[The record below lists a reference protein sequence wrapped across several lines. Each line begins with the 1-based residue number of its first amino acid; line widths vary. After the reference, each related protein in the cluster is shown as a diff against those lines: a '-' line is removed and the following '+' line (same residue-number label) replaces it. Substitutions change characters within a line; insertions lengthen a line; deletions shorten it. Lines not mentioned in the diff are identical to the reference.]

1 MISVLSPE
9 MESKQLPFGQKFPEP
24 VGGGGEEE
32 GGGGK
37 EEAGTKQ
44 IFPVSSTKVARDL
57 GTPGRKR
64 RGNLEKLRLILRGV
78 QNCRFCSYKLTHS
91 LLLPVTS
98 AFFSP
103 PSPTSQSSGLGAW

>member
-37 EEAGTKQ
+37 EGAGTKQ
-44 IFPVSSTKVARDL
+44 IFPVSSAKVARDL

-64 RGNLEKLRLILRGV
+64 RGNLEKLRLSEV
-78 QNCRFCSYKLTHS
+78 YKTVGFVLTN
-91 LLLPVTS
+91 
-98 AFFSP
+98 
-103 PSPTSQSSGLGAW
+103 

>member
-1 MISVLSPE
+1 MVRNFQS
-9 MESKQLPFGQKFPEP
+9 QLE
-24 VGGGGEEE
+24 GEERRR

-64 RGNLEKLRLILRGV
+64 RGNLEKLRLSEV
-78 QNCRFCSYKLTHS
+78 YKTVGFVLTN
-91 LLLPVTS
+91 
-98 AFFSP
+98 
-103 PSPTSQSSGLGAW
+103 